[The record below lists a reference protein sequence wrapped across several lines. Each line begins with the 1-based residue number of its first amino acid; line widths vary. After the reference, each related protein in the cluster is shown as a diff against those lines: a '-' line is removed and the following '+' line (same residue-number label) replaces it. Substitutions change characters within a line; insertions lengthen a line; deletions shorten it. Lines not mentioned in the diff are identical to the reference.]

1 MANESQVSQ
10 LRLPIQTAPINR
22 RETLPP
28 FLIKIRI
35 RDPISRITRVTNV
48 ATLNVAKQMELVT
61 GAAEGKEIEFVFI
74 PQVYSLTGVRD
85 SHAYF
90 SPEVDQR
97 LGICPVLSAY
107 AVARCFRAGGLF

>member
-28 FLIKIRI
+28 FLSSITIRI
-35 RDPISRITRVTNV
+35 TDPISKITRVTHV
-48 ATLNVAKQMELVT
+48 SKMDLVMR
-61 GAAEGKEIEFVFI
+61 AAEGKEIEYVFI

-90 SPEVDQR
+90 SPEVDQC

>member
-28 FLIKIRI
+28 FLVKIRI
-35 RDPISRITRVTNV
+35 RDPNSEITRVTNV
-48 ATLNVAKQMELVT
+48 TRMELVT
-61 GAAEGKEIEFVFI
+61 RAGEEIEIVFI

-107 AVARCFRAGGLF
+107 AVTRCFRAGGLF